1 MDNFYLDEI
10 IEYTRNGERRQG
22 RLLPHGV
29 EITDDGLMFYVE
41 DLETHYMYEVGLS
54 ELHKIEGNNYG
65 NQI

>member
-1 MDNFYLDEI
+1 MDNFYLNEI
-10 IEYTRNGERRQG
+10 IEYTRNGEKRKG
-22 RLLPHGV
+22 KLLPHGV

-54 ELHKIEGNNYG
+54 ELHKEENNYG